1 MYEET
6 LVLITGGVFSLTQIC
21 EAVLILSKFYPNDKK
36 RSIEMTD
43 SLWTGILSKD
53 LELCDPKSVVAVFRT
68 LPCLNQSRDLGV
80 AHDMYLRIYQESM
93 NLPIYQFFPCFLLR
107 YRTFQLISKR
117 TKMPL
122 LLIISPKKVTFKPV
136 EKQQTNFGLSK
147 KFVKTCYELIN
158 SVQVGQ

>member
-1 MYEET
+1 
-6 LVLITGGVFSLTQIC
+6 
-21 EAVLILSKFYPNDKK
+21 
-36 RSIEMTD
+36 MTD

-93 NLPIYQFFPCFLLR
+93 NLPIYQFFFFA
-107 YRTFQLISKR
+107 TIQNFSIDIK
-117 TKMPL
+117 TEKNA
-122 LLIISPKKVTFKPV
+122 IITDYFSKKVTFKPV

-147 KFVKTCYELIN
+147 KFVKTCYEFIN
-158 SVQVGQ
+158 SVQLGQ

>member
-6 LVLITGGVFSLTQIC
+6 LVLITGGVFSLVQIC

-80 AHDMYLRIYQESM
+80 AHDMYLRIYEST
-93 NLPIYQFFPCFLLR
+93 NLPFFPPFFA
-107 YRTFQLISKR
+107 TVK
-117 TKMPL
+117 
-122 LLIISPKKVTFKPV
+122 
-136 EKQQTNFGLSK
+136 NF
-147 KFVKTCYELIN
+147 
-158 SVQVGQ
+158 

>member
-6 LVLITGGVFSLTQIC
+6 LVLITGGVFSLAQIC

-80 AHDMYLRIYQESM
+80 AHDMYLRIYEST
-93 NLPIYQFFPCFLLR
+93 NLPFFPPFFA
-107 YRTFQLISKR
+107 TIK
-117 TKMPL
+117 
-122 LLIISPKKVTFKPV
+122 
-136 EKQQTNFGLSK
+136 NF
-147 KFVKTCYELIN
+147 
-158 SVQVGQ
+158 

>member
-80 AHDMYLRIYQESM
+80 AHDMYLRIYESTNYFLHFFGYDRELF
-93 NLPIYQFFPCFLLR
+93 NLTVSDLRNTIFL
-107 YRTFQLISKR
+107 F
-117 TKMPL
+117 M
-122 LLIISPKKVTFKPV
+122 F
-136 EKQQTNFGLSK
+136 
-147 KFVKTCYELIN
+147 
-158 SVQVGQ
+158 

>member
-93 NLPIYQFFPCFLLR
+93 NLPIYQFFPFFFA
-107 YRTFQLISKR
+107 TIQNFSIDIK
-117 TKMPL
+117 TDKNA
-122 LLIISPKKVTFKPV
+122 IITDYF
-136 EKQQTNFGLSK
+136 SK
-147 KFVKTCYELIN
+147 KSHFQT
-158 SVQVGQ
+158 S